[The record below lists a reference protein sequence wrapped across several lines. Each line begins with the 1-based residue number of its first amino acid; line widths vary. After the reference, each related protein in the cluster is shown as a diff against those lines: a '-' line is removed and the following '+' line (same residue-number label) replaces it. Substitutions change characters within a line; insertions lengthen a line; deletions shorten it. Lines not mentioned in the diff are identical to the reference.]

1 VFALYGGEA
10 AVAACRRHRCA
21 MIAVTA
27 TAMLD
32 TYFDAHY
39 ILHEP

>member
-1 VFALYGGEA
+1 VAI
-10 AVAACRRHRCA
+10 AACRRHRCA
-21 MIAVTA
+21 MIAETA

-39 ILHEP
+39 TAVEP